1 MKASDMTIEMGR
13 FAAVAPDNAKEAAV
27 RSFIATHSAIN
38 AKLAAGAMTKEE
50 HKETMLKHIMWG
62 CEIEAD
68 PAIQTKRDAWSR
80 RVPAGL
86 VLFVLLAVIVMGW
99 LS

>member
-1 MKASDMTIEMGR
+1 MTSEMGR

-50 HKETMLKHIMWG
+50 HKKTMLKHIMWG
-62 CEIEAD
+62 CEIEPD
-68 PAIQTKRDAWSR
+68 PVNQKTRDSWSR
-80 RVPAGL
+80 RVFAGF
-86 VLFVLLAVIVMGW
+86 VLFVLLAVIVIGW